1 MEGAAASSRLPSSL
15 VWRAHAGECAEEAKG
30 EKEEE
35 GAGRLA
41 CRWKLQHSSQ
51 KLMPRRIIF
60 MLVNEV
66 RWPPPR
72 SARSAGTAA
81 AGGRRGRSVGGREGG
96 SHPNNLK
103 RQRQTGRNTTAA
115 LSDGAVNWGI

>member
-1 MEGAAASSRLPSSL
+1 
-15 VWRAHAGECAEEAKG
+15 
-30 EKEEE
+30 
-35 GAGRLA
+35 
-41 CRWKLQHSSQ
+41 
-51 KLMPRRIIF
+51 

-81 AGGRRGRSVGGREGG
+81 AGGGRGRGRSVGGREGG